1 VSAPSI
7 SYRAATETT
16 AFYRV
21 PSPGYLGISGETRQ
35 EYLQRQTTNDLDL
48 LTGIR
53 GLPTILPSPTGRV
66 LEVLTLIHEGENIG
80 LITQPGHG
88 PGLAAFFQKHR
99 FFNDQVTITDWSSSS
114 IQIELHGPR
123 SSDEL
128 RNLGIEEQLELD
140 DVAEV
145 AWQGYPLRAIAEEGF
160 GAPLRY
166 RLLAPVA
173 ASQPLTESLA
183 HLPALD
189 LATRRVLRVEAGI
202 AGDPEFNAEYTPFEI
217 GLARLVSAE
226 KGCYT
231 GQEVLARQVT
241 YDKIV
246 RGLARLRADEPVEPG
261 AIVHSGGQEIGK
273 VTSTAVASRL
283 GALALAVLR
292 RPHDEPGTRLEIQNQ
307 GKRVPAIVILGATT
321 GGIPPSHSII

>member
-1 VSAPSI
+1 MSAPNNA
-7 SYRAATETT
+7 YWAATQNA
-16 AFYRV
+16 AFYRI
-21 PSPGYLGISGETRQ
+21 PSPGYLHISGDTRQ
-35 EYLQRQTTNDLDL
+35 EYLQRQTTNDLGL
-48 LTGIR
+48 LTATR
-53 GLPTILPSPTGRV
+53 VLPTILPSPSGRV
-66 LEVLTLIHEGENIG
+66 LEVFTLIREGESIG

-99 FFNDQVTITDWSSSS
+99 FFNDQVTITDSSPDW

-123 SSDEL
+123 ALDEL
-128 RNLGIEEQLELD
+128 RRLGIDDHLELD
-140 DVAEV
+140 DLAEV
-145 AWQGYPLRAIAEEGF
+145 AWQGHKLRALVEGGF
-160 GAPLRY
+160 GIPLSF

-189 LATRRVLRVEAGI
+189 LATRRVLRVEACL
-202 AGDPEFNAEYTPFEI
+202 AGDPEFNGEYTPFEI

-231 GQEVLARQVT
+231 GQEVLARQIT

-246 RGLARLRADEPVEPG
+246 RCLARLHTDEAIEPG
-261 AIVHSGGQEIGK
+261 AVVHSSGKEIGK
-273 VTSTAVASRL
+273 VTSAAVSSRF

-292 RPHDEPGTRLEIQNQ
+292 RPHDEPGTGLDIPSQD
-307 GKRVPAIVILGATT
+307 KSVPANV
-321 GGIPPSHSII
+321 S